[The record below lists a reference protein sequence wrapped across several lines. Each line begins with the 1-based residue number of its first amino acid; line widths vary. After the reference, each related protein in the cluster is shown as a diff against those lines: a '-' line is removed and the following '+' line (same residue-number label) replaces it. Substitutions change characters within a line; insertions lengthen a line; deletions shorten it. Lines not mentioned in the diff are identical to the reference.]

1 MSRCLI
7 IGCLVVLISQ
17 LQAQPSESL
26 ENKVRLLKAPDDAD
40 STYII
45 RYIREDDIRVIYGG
59 QGSNISYGS
68 TNDGDALFGEALYNN
83 VNDLAGFGLTYKF
96 IDFDL
101 TFSLPKVRIMD
112 EERQNL
118 SQFRLAYSYTM
129 RKLAIRGYISES
141 KGVIVQQSREGTES
155 DPDVHIFKV
164 GAQVTYYFNYS
175 KYSYR
180 SANFQNELQRKTA
193 GSLLVRAEPF
203 YRSLGMQNALI
214 PDDRLLYG
222 EQAGLEYVRTGG
234 LMLMPGYGYNLA
246 IRCGKFF
253 VSPIIFLGPGLT
265 VNGYEAADDKHTF
278 MNIEWAGSFALNAG
292 YNGPKFY
299 ATFRTIYDVGY
310 FNLDPSYFTTSDLKI
325 TLTVGWRFNHFE
337 TFIPTSLF

>member
-17 LQAQPSESL
+17 LQAQPSESPDD
-26 ENKVRLLKAPDDAD
+26 KVLLLKSPDDAD
-40 STYII
+40 SSYIM
-45 RYIREDDIRVIYGG
+45 RYTREDDIRLIYGG
-59 QGSNISYGS
+59 QGSNLSYGS
-68 TNDGDALFGEALYNN
+68 TNEGNALFSDALYHN

-101 TFSLPKVRIMD
+101 TWSLQHVSTLD
-112 EERQNL
+112 DERQNL

-129 RKLAIRGYISES
+129 RKFAVRGYVSDA
-141 KGVIVQQSREGTES
+141 KGVIVEQTKGSTES
-155 DPDVHIFKV
+155 DPDVHLVKV
-164 GAQVTYYFNYS
+164 GAQVTYYLNNR

-180 SANFQNELQRKTA
+180 AANFQNELQRKSA

-203 YRSLGMQNALI
+203 YRSLGMHDALI
-214 PDDRLLYG
+214 PEDKALY
-222 EQAGLEYVRTGG
+222 EQQAGLEYVRTGG

-246 IRCGKFF
+246 LRGGKFF
-253 VSPIIFLGPGLT
+253 VSPIVFLGPGVT
-265 VNGYEAADDKHTF
+265 VNVYKAADDKPTF

-299 ATFRTIYDVGY
+299 ASFRTIYDVGY

-325 TLTVGWRFNHFE
+325 TLTVGWRFHHFE
-337 TFIPTSLF
+337 SFIPASLF